1 MWRDVFPPGGGSICT
16 SPRATQAVNLRFLDS
31 AEEEMTEA
39 ARVYED
45 QAVGLGDRFLD
56 EVEGCV
62 YLLLD
67 RPHIGRRVGE
77 FRRFP
82 LRKFPFTLI
91 YTLEDGDLVVVA
103 VSHHRRRPGYWMGR
117 DDR

>member
-1 MWRDVFPPGGGSICT
+1 MWRDVFPPGGGSIRT
-16 SPRATQAVNLRFLDS
+16 NSLATQAVNLRFLDS

-39 ARVYED
+39 ARTYED
-45 QAVGLGDRFLD
+45 QAVGLGERFLD

-62 YLLLD
+62 DLLLD
-67 RPHIGRRVGE
+67 RPYIGRRVGE

-91 YTLEDGDLVVVA
+91 YALEDDDLVVVA

-117 DDR
+117 YDR